1 MPPRPVPTPLRVLQ
15 LDSGREWR
23 GGQRQVQLLAAG
35 LRARGHEPL
44 TVVQPRSPLYRH
56 LKADGLA
63 VASVQMRAAWDL
75 LAVRRLRRLLAT
87 WRPALVH
94 AHDPRAHSLAL
105 TALIG
110 RRNTIPLVVTRRLP
124 SPPKGTL
131 RHGTRVARF
140 IAISGAVRE
149 ALRRGGVGEERIALV
164 YPGVT
169 RPSTVHPR
177 DWRAECGWP
186 AESVVA
192 GIVGPLATSAGIGA
206 LERITRELP
215 AAARDRLRLV
225 VLGGPAGGRTR
236 VGGLEAYRAGFVH
249 DVHHAIAGLD
259 LMLHPGT
266 AEGLGT
272 AVIDGM
278 ALGVPSVA
286 FGGGSVAEIVQHG
299 VNGLLV
305 PSGDDAAFARDV
317 GHLVA
322 DAARRRALAA
332 AGPGR
337 ADDFAPARFV
347 EGVIVVY
354 RDVLERS
361 GD

>member
-1 MPPRPVPTPLRVLQ
+1 MHPRPVPPPLRVLH

-23 GGQRQVQLLAAG
+23 GGQRQVQLLASG

-44 TVVQPRSPLYRH
+44 VVVQPRSPLYRH

-63 VASVQMRAAWDL
+63 VASIQMRAAWDL

-105 TALIG
+105 TALVG
-110 RRNTIPLVVTRRLP
+110 RRNTVPLVVTRRLP
-124 SPPKGTL
+124 VPPKGAV
-131 RHGTRVARF
+131 RYGPRVTRF
-140 IAISGAVRE
+140 IAISAAVRD
-149 ALRRGGVGEERIALV
+149 ALVRGGVDAGRVRLV

-169 RPSTVHPR
+169 RPAAVHAR

-206 LERITRELP
+206 LERITRALD
-215 AAARDRLRLV
+215 AATRARLRLV

-236 VGGLEAYRAGFVH
+236 VGGIEAYRAGFVH
-249 DVHHAIAGLD
+249 DPHNAIAGLD
-259 LMLHPGT
+259 LLLHPGT

-272 AVIDGM
+272 AVIDGL
-278 ALGVPSVA
+278 ALEVPSIA
-286 FGGGSVAEIVQHG
+286 FAGGSVAEILESDRTG
-299 VNGLLV
+299 VLV
-305 PSGDDAAFARDV
+305 PPGDDGGFAEAIGR
-317 GHLVA
+317 LVA
-322 DAARRRALAA
+322 DPGRRRALAA
-332 AGPGR
+332 AGPAR

-347 EGVIVVY
+347 EGVIGVY
-354 RDVLERS
+354 RDVLERI
-361 GD
+361 GA